1 MSKFIELT
9 DVNGIKFVQNVDK
22 IDAFWNKEGHILI
35 LMEED
40 NRVRV
45 KETYS
50 EIKELLGM

>member
-22 IDAFWNKEGHILI
+22 IDAFWNKEGPVLI